1 MPTKEQ
7 IELTMK
13 VHFNSWNNQNKDEW
27 DYSNLALPKTKYFKK
42 SQ

>member
-7 IELTMK
+7 IESTMK

-27 DYSNLALPKTKYFKK
+27 INNWTEDVRV
-42 SQ
+42 